1 VKPLSPR
8 HLTGSAA
15 CLMQRH
21 KSDRGQLPQ
30 SGLAGS
36 ADESPSNPSPQDPRP
51 LIEQTNRPS
60 HLPKLRDRAVEKDF
74 EG

>member
-1 VKPLSPR
+1 LR
-8 HLTGSAA
+8 A
-15 CLMQRH
+15 
-21 KSDRGQLPQ
+21 PQ
-30 SGLAGS
+30 TLALKIL
-36 ADESPSNPSPQDPRP
+36 DP